1 MQKVSIDLTACFEGC
16 VLNAAKLPMVM
27 VGERLNIRRHPHN
40 RQRFQAQRDIN
51 GLKYWHDIGVLKY
64 GKQQRMQ
71 GFESAESPERP
82 QLYGHQQ

>member
-40 RQRFQAQRDIN
+40 PQRFQVQQNIN
-51 GLKYWHDIGVLKY
+51 SLNYWHDIGVLEN
-64 GKQQRMQ
+64 GKC
-71 GFESAESPERP
+71 
-82 QLYGHQQ
+82 